1 MSRTTEYILSLPPQI
16 DEDYWRQLE
25 AERIERQMEEE
36 SKDKEV
42 EEIGLLLTSNIK
54 NQVQ

>member
-25 AERIERQMEEE
+25 AERLERQMEEE
-36 SKDKEV
+36 SKEG
-42 EEIGLLLTSNIK
+42 EEIDLYFESVTK

>member
-16 DEDYWRQLE
+16 DEDYWRTLE
-25 AERIERQMEEE
+25 AERLERQMEEE
-36 SKDKEV
+36 SKDKEA

-54 NQVQ
+54 NQL